1 MNVARWWR
9 KKSFIIFSPFSSSYL
24 IANNNVNSHNNANNN
39 LPATTNGNAINNNI
53 QELCY
58 ERAYIVLPPLIEWLR
73 VASAHTEYRH
83 STLID
88 RNDIIQAARLL
99 LPGVDCPPRQM
110 CCDEEL
116 PSAKIYTVPPSPYN
130 QGSMSSGSSNSNGS
144 SDDYMESGR
153 RATIEL
159 AFRLM
164 LTGIPELLVQAM
176 SIAPPTTRY
185 EVVVVMKLAKISVTQ
200 LSFQIRHVEPPG
212 TDSAD
217 GGRIAKRRDRH
228 TDAAGCRRQSEHG
241 GARYR
246 SSELPRH
253 SPRDTALDRTDI
265 CRVSRQLSS
274 SEGAAG
280 ARCKGGGRRTTERGE
295 MHVHTVAG
303 SEWNRMHWKR
313 VCFAG
318 ARRVLISLHQAKLHV
333 VLRQGSARQLQCHLR
348 RHRTRAAA
356 DPPKTIVASI
366 RAGKAARCVVV
377 GGDARWGR

>member
-1 MNVARWWR
+1 MSPR
-9 KKSFIIFSPFSSSYL
+9 KDEGKSHLLCFLPYFLSSYL

-130 QGSMSSGSSNSNGS
+130 QGSMSSGSSNSNGNG
-144 SDDYMESGR
+144 DDYMESGR

-176 SIAPPTTRY
+176 SIAPPTTR
-185 EVVVVMKLAKISVTQ
+185 
-200 LSFQIRHVEPPG
+200 
-212 TDSAD
+212 
-217 GGRIAKRRDRH
+217 
-228 TDAAGCRRQSEHG
+228 
-241 GARYR
+241 
-246 SSELPRH
+246 
-253 SPRDTALDRTDI
+253 
-265 CRVSRQLSS
+265 
-274 SEGAAG
+274 
-280 ARCKGGGRRTTERGE
+280 
-295 MHVHTVAG
+295 
-303 SEWNRMHWKR
+303 
-313 VCFAG
+313 
-318 ARRVLISLHQAKLHV
+318 
-333 VLRQGSARQLQCHLR
+333 
-348 RHRTRAAA
+348 
-356 DPPKTIVASI
+356 
-366 RAGKAARCVVV
+366 
-377 GGDARWGR
+377 